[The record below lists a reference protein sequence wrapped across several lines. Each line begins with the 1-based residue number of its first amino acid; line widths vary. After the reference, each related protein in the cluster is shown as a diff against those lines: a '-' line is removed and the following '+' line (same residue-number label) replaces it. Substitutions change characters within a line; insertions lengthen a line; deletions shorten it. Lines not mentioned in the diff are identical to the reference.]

1 MFKDKYGTFKKSL
14 MTYKCVNY
22 NYTYIVIIIIK
33 QPVVKKKK
41 KKIVHLKIIKV
52 AGCDGSRL

>member
-33 QPVVKKKK
+33 QPVVKKK
-41 KKIVHLKIIKV
+41 IVHLKIIKV